1 MSIGTAHKRVV
12 ADCITTARW
21 SQLCPPEWGRY
32 QYTGEDKEVWWE
44 DWLPMFERA
53 ASWNKW
59 TDGKR
64 VIQLV
69 GQIRK
74 RALDL
79 MEWNLIEETDIITT
93 LQRASQCRL
102 EWTQVQI

>member
-1 MSIGTAHKRVV
+1 
-12 ADCITTARW
+12 
-21 SQLCPPEWGRY
+21 
-32 QYTGEDKEVWWE
+32 
-44 DWLPMFERA
+44 MFERA

-59 TDGKR
+59 TDGER

-93 LQRASQCRL
+93 L
-102 EWTQVQI
+102 